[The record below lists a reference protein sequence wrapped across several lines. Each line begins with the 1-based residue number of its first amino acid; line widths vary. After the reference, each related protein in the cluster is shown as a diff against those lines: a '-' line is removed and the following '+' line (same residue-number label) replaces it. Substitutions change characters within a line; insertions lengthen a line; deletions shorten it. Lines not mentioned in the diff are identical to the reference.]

1 MTADDVYERIEKD
14 ITKFPVFRFDWFFR
28 SWSPQELQRR
38 CNVLLEKEAKVKRQG
53 ISGQRVVL
61 EVK

>member
-14 ITKFPVFRFDWFFR
+14 ITKFPVFRFDWVFK

-38 CNVLLEKEAKVKRQG
+38 CNVLLEKEAKVKQQG
-53 ISGQRVVL
+53 IWGQKVAL